1 MKTNS
6 MKMKRVCYLMMLLFI
21 GTGAAFA
28 QSKKER
34 RKQKELRVKEIIE
47 SENYKIDVTTAY
59 PRRGRMIPLT
69 SLYSLEIR
77 NDSVF
82 SQLPYFGR
90 AYSIPYGGGSGLMFK
105 APIEKYQMIYNKR
118 GVAKAELTARS
129 EEDKIKF
136 YFTVYPDGS
145 SNIDATMQQRES
157 IRFSGELVVPEK
169 TE

>member
-1 MKTNS
+1 MKT
-6 MKMKRVCYLMMLLFI
+6 KRICFLMMLLFI
-21 GTGAAFA
+21 GAGVTFA

-34 RKQKELRVKEIIE
+34 RKEKELRVKEIIE

-90 AYSIPYGGGSGLMFK
+90 AYSIPYGGGKGLMFK
-105 APIEKYQMIYNKR
+105 APMEKYQMIYNKR
-118 GVAKAELTARS
+118 GIAKAELTAS
-129 EEDKIKF
+129 SKEDKIKF
-136 YFTVYPDGS
+136 YVTIYPDGS
-145 SNIDATMQQRES
+145 SSIDATMQQRES
-157 IRFSGELVVPEK
+157 IRFSGELVIPEK

>member
-1 MKTNS
+1 MKI
-6 MKMKRVCYLMMLLFI
+6 KRICFFILLLSIGAGMVC
-21 GTGAAFA
+21 A

-34 RKQKELRVKEIIE
+34 RKQKELRVKELIE

-59 PRRGRMIPLT
+59 PRRGRMVPLT
-69 SLYSLEIR
+69 SLYSLEMR

-129 EEDKIKF
+129 KEDKIKF
-136 YFTVYPDGS
+136 YFTIYPDGS

>member
-1 MKTNS
+1 MKKS
-6 MKMKRVCYLMMLLFI
+6 KRICFTILLSFI
-21 GTGAAFA
+21 GASIASA
-28 QSKKER
+28 QSKKEK
-34 RKQKELRVKEIIE
+34 RKQKELIVKEIVE

-59 PRRGRMIPLT
+59 PRRGHMVPLT
-69 SLYSLEIR
+69 SPYSLEIR

-82 SQLPYFGR
+82 SHLPYFGR

-105 APIEKYQMIYNKR
+105 APIEKYQMIYNKH

-136 YFTVYPDGS
+136 YFTISPNGS

-157 IRFSGELVVPEK
+157 IRFSGELAIPEK
-169 TE
+169 TEK